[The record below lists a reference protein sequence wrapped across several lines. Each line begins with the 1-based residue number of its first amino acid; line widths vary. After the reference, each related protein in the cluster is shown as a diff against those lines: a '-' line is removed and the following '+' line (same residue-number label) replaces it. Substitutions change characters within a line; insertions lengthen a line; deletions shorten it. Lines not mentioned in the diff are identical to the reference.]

1 MTEGMAGRNHGGP
14 APLPPGRPGPFR
26 PGPPP
31 AGSPGPLEPRQPL
44 PGFPGPSGPS
54 PGRRLNP
61 LRSGPPPRRSR
72 HSIGRVIQAIS
83 AFSAVIALSIT
94 VALSPCFATEI
105 YQIVDSEAG
114 RFLTVCGD
122 PRGEAMG
129 QACSALADGI
139 SAVPWNPAGLAFAE
153 GVEVVD
159 QGHMLRPTGWDADWS
174 RDIDFKFVGASLGI
188 GSMWGHIPLGTV
200 SVWRKS
206 ADYASIIQHTD
217 LGDRRLGHLDESA
230 LGITYAHLI
239 RGVFAI
245 GVTYKRVSADWGFQ
259 LDGFDPSAWAT
270 IDYSGTGWD
279 VGMLYRSTFRLG
291 ARADLEVN
299 AAFGERNLG
308 RVTVEGSQPPVKY
321 SLPERHFV
329 GIAPS
334 LRLRHGDVVLTLS
347 AERTM
352 RKEDR
357 SWSAHFGAELLLKQG
372 IAVRAGTYEA
382 DETSETVDTVGLG
395 FRLRYGRLIG
405 IAYDWAHSQVPFDSA
420 NVHRH
425 MLSVSLL
432 RASGGIDLQPLLRY
446 E

>member
-1 MTEGMAGRNHGGP
+1 MQEGIVGRNYGGA
-14 APLPPGRPGPFR
+14 APLPPGKPGPFR

-31 AGSPGPLEPRQPL
+31 GGRLEPL
-44 PGFPGPSGPS
+44 KPG
-54 PGRRLNP
+54 LP
-61 LRSGPPPRRSR
+61 LRRCRR
-72 HSIGRVIQAIS
+72 HIGRVLQALPVFPVVAASLI
-83 AFSAVIALSIT
+83 AF
-94 VALSPCFATEI
+94 ALSPCPGAEI
-105 YQIVDSEAG
+105 YRIVDSEAG
-114 RFLTVCGD
+114 RFLTVYED
-122 PRGEAMG
+122 PRGEALG

-139 SAVPWNPAGLAFAE
+139 SSIPWNPAGLAFAK
-153 GVEVVD
+153 GIEVVD
-159 QGHMLRPTGWDADWS
+159 QGHMLRPTGWDADWGN
-174 RDIDFKFVGASLGI
+174 DIDFKFVGASLGI
-188 GSMWGHIPLGTV
+188 GSVWGHIPLGTIAM
-200 SVWRKS
+200 WRKS
-206 ADYASIIQHTD
+206 VDYASIIQPSD
-217 LGDRRLGHLDESA
+217 VGDRRLGHLDESA

-239 RGVFAI
+239 RDVFAI

-291 ARADLEVN
+291 ARANLEVN

-308 RVTVEGSQPPVKY
+308 RVRVERSQPPVKY

-334 LRLRHGDVVLTLS
+334 LRFRQGDIALTLS

-357 SWSAHFGAELLLKQG
+357 SWSAHFGAELLLKKG
-372 IAVRAGTYEA
+372 IAVRVGTYKA
-382 DETSETVDTVGLG
+382 GETSETVDTVGLG
-395 FRLRYGRLIG
+395 LRLRYGRFIG
-405 IAYDWAHSQVPFDSA
+405 IAYDWAHSQIPFDSV

-425 MLSVSLL
+425 MFSVRLL